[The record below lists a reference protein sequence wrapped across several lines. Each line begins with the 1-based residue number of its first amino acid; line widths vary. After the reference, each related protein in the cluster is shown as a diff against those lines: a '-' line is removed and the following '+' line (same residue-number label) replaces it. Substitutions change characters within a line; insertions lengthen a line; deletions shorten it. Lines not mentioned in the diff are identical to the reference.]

1 MTHFVVTLLPE
12 IEITQDV
19 EVCIP
24 EGCYGTITPSI
35 ATKIRCERYKASN
48 KVSGSSLM
56 NALFVDS
63 FALKIALNMT
73 SENRAEASPLSR
85 SAL

>member
-1 MTHFVVTLLPE
+1 MTHFAVTSLPE

-35 ATKIRCERYKASN
+35 ATKIRCEIP
-48 KVSGSSLM
+48 GSRQCERQR
-56 NALFVDS
+56 LFDERFVCW
-63 FALKIALNMT
+63 FICIKNLH
-73 SENRAEASPLSR
+73 
-85 SAL
+85 